1 MDEET
6 KNENGENTPNDG
18 ENKPTTEESEGGSE
32 SGYAEAIEELR
43 AEYQAKFEKQEAEN
57 KARLAERDKVI
68 KQLLTG
74 NGKTATVPEDKIVDS
89 INKKRIYKKW

>member
-6 KNENGENTPNDG
+6 KNENGENTSNDG
-18 ENKPTTEESEGGSE
+18 ENKPTTEESEGGNE

-43 AEYQAKFEKQEAEN
+43 AEYQAKFERQEAEN